1 MLHCVDVLVRIV
13 YSRFTHIRWP
23 ATLRGLSS
31 SAVVGFQCRVP
42 SHCHHSIAFGH
53 RSFPLHR
60 QDSKYCSRSRVAL
73 TKADLAAK
81 CSNSGCSRWVAVAGM
96 SRLRVRV
103 KPKLD
108 PPPPSADFFPL
119 SLHKFRYPSA
129 FLCLGHFACLEAI
142 QGVRLPGYDKTT
154 MLTVPSVL
162 PGLRMRGRTAA
173 VSVWSPSATRCVCAL
188 VGTWFVF
195 RGTSS
200 YHAVMDD

>member
-108 PPPPSADFFPL
+108 PPPPPPIFFPSHCISSAIL
-119 SLHKFRYPSA
+119 QPSCAWVTSLALRRYRVYVS
-129 FLCLGHFACLEAI
+129 LVMI
-142 QGVRLPGYDKTT
+142 KLP
-154 MLTVPSVL
+154 
-162 PGLRMRGRTAA
+162 
-173 VSVWSPSATRCVCAL
+173 C
-188 VGTWFVF
+188 
-195 RGTSS
+195 
-200 YHAVMDD
+200 